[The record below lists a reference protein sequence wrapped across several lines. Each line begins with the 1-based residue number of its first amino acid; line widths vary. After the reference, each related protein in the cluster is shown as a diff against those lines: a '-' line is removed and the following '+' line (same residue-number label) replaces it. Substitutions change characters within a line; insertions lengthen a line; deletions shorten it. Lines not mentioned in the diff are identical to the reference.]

1 MKINCWP
8 IEIVIWDT
16 ATDTPRTTPD
26 RSVFFVRINS
36 FIFACFLRLQLI
48 NDAMYQ
54 FSQRDHIT
62 PELHVTLAIKTSPL
76 KLLRQFIANAV
87 TYFIAIQQARGSI
100 DASLLK

>member
-1 MKINCWP
+1 
-8 IEIVIWDT
+8 
-16 ATDTPRTTPD
+16 
-26 RSVFFVRINS
+26 
-36 FIFACFLRLQLI
+36 
-48 NDAMYQ
+48 MYQ